1 MFVAVGIGMNMT
13 MTLNPNGLTHGA
25 PVIAPQPGMG
35 LMALM
40 ATALPPT
47 QMSVLPSII
56 DASSKTAA
64 APTEAGQG
72 MVQGALG
79 NGSNAPVHGTP
90 VTNETA
96 SVSNNNNGSALV
108 KLPQNGSRQSLTTNT
123 VLERSPSSGSQ
134 ILVPSALK
142 SSLPK
147 LSCVGDI
154 NMAGAVGGGVNGSGT
169 HLTFTP
175 SSHPSLASTP
185 LLSVVSNNG
194 KPFLQD
200 NSGSG
205 AKTSL
210 MLTFDGDNAN
220 SGKVGTTPGYSIVG
234 PATAHE
240 SSTNSDCYD
249 PEEDIMYR
257 V

>member
-1 MFVAVGIGMNMT
+1 MNMT
-13 MTLNPNGLTHGA
+13 MTLNPNGITHGA
-25 PVIAPQPGMG
+25 PAIAPQPGMG

-47 QMSVLPSII
+47 QLSVLPSIV
-56 DASSKTAA
+56 DSSSKTAA
-64 APTEAGQG
+64 APTEAGQP
-72 MVQGALG
+72 MAQGALG
-79 NGSNAPVHGTP
+79 NGSSTPGNGAPVN
-90 VTNETA
+90 NETVA
-96 SVSNNNNGSALV
+96 NNNNGSSLV

-142 SSLPK
+142 ASLPK
-147 LSCVGDI
+147 ISCVGDM
-154 NMAGAVGGGVNGSGT
+154 NVAGAVGGGANGSGT

-175 SSHPSLASTP
+175 SNHPSSASTP

-205 AKTSL
+205 AKNSL
-210 MLTFDGDNAN
+210 MLTFDGDNPN
-220 SGKVGTTPGYSIVG
+220 SGKVGSTPGYSLVG